1 MTEERIRRVGEN
13 EALYRQVNE
22 QVRGINEGM
31 ATVLGSFNVLC
42 ECGTLECMDQV
53 PVTPEVY
60 ERTRSQ
66 SNRFIVLPG
75 HEIADTEAVA
85 EDHGAFH
92 VVEKT
97 PPKARRIAER
107 TDPRT

>member
-1 MTEERIRRVGEN
+1 MPAARPQTFFVLGGVGLL
-13 EALYRQVNE
+13 ALHVAISNPVAKASIYVAIGLFALAAVME
-22 QVRGINEGM
+22 QV
-31 ATVLGSFNVLC
+31 S
-42 ECGTLECMDQV
+42 
-53 PVTPEVY
+53 VTREVY
-60 ERTRSQ
+60 EGTRAQ